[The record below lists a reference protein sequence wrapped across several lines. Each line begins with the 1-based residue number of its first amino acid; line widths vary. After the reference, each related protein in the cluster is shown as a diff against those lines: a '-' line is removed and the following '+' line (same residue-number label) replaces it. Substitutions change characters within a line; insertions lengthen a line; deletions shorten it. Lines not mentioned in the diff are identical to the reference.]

1 MTKDTNVFLAHARDC
16 CIRIEAYTQEG
27 KQAFFADTKT
37 QDAVLR
43 NLEIIGQCFKDTN
56 LPLLTINH
64 PTVPWRDVAALRNIL
79 AHAYLGIELPIVW
92 DIIEHQLQ
100 PLRRELDGIL
110 LNWTP

>member
-1 MTKDTNVFLAHARDC
+1 MFQGRQPALA
-16 CIRIEAYTQEG
+16 
-27 KQAFFADTKT
+27 
-37 QDAVLR
+37 
-43 NLEIIGQCFKDTN
+43 
-56 LPLLTINH
+56 TINH
-64 PTVPWRDVAALRNIL
+64 PTVPWRDVAALRNML